1 MHAKNMQTTRS
12 TATRVIKILE
22 ELAAILK
29 MHTPR
34 ALKMA

>member
-1 MHAKNMQTTRS
+1 MQKNKQKTRS
-12 TATRVIKILE
+12 TATRVTKILE

-34 ALKMA
+34 TMKMA